1 MVTTIMILS
10 TAREILHSGTLHDAA
25 RTIPKAIVE
34 LYREQD
40 TEISYDQISVIAD
53 TLDEIGFFELRY
65 AVDSLAKALGVTKQT
80 IYTHRTN

>member
-1 MVTTIMILS
+1 MVTTVMIL
-10 TAREILHSGTLHDAA
+10 TRTREILNSGTLHGAA
-25 RTIPKAIVE
+25 RAIPRAIVE
-34 LYREQD
+34 LYREQGAV
-40 TEISYDQISVIAD
+40 ISYDEISLIAD

>member
-1 MVTTIMILS
+1 M
-10 TAREILHSGTLHDAA
+10 
-25 RTIPKAIVE
+25 
-34 LYREQD
+34 
-40 TEISYDQISVIAD
+40 ISYDEISLIAD